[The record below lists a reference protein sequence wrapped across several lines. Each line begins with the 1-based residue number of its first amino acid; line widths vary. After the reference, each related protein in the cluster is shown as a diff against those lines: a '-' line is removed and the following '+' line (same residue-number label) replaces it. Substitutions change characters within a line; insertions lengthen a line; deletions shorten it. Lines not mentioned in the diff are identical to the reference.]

1 MDPEEE
7 AVFSHVSG
15 FQYFNGVL
23 NVDSFNG
30 SALGAFAINNRNQN
44 NVICE
49 GAYPGISTI
58 NRYLPYGPAAYG
70 FAGQSNEFFS
80 LSEASTV
87 IEQDLSNIPS
97 FQGSLLLADGH
108 STEFKGFRPIFDNE
122 LLSATPNGYAL
133 LNNLQGH
140 RGTYY
145 TGQLLSTSGTFAVW
159 NQASKL
165 IQQFF
170 PNKTT

>member
-1 MDPEEE
+1 
-7 AVFSHVSG
+7 
-15 FQYFNGVL
+15 L
-23 NVDSFNG
+23 
-30 SALGAFAINNRNQN
+30 
-44 NVICE
+44 
-49 GAYPGISTI
+49 
-58 NRYLPYGPAAYG
+58 
-70 FAGQSNEFFS
+70 
-80 LSEASTV
+80 
-87 IEQDLSNIPS
+87 NIPS

-170 PNKTT
+170 FQTKLPKCTNHLQLSYYIVLESDNLFFWLIFPSVHNIVRILNY